1 MNIDNIKYTSLSQC
15 HSIKTGIQ
23 KDQKLKKKVHFSEI
37 EDIISSED
45 KDMKPEI
52 DSEKENS
59 PKIPTDGYVHQSQV
73 KSVKNGDAGILYT
86 SKEYQASKYI
96 REGEVDKIEY
106 THIKKPKQK
115 ETTLIKKLPSENDIN
130 SSQSDPEAEYD
141 ITNSGSQPS
150 SNESSVSSFGMDDVE
165 PQIPHP
171 NPKAENNG
179 LMPHPDSTKECHLDD
194 QNQFVDIKPFV
205 CVQEEELSP
214 LVEVNSS
221 TSDTG
226 YELQKRGHDSGEQAR
241 KYTKQIETNM
251 LNMASSE
258 SNTNSEDSDAEYDNK
273 ITNLGTEDIKQP
285 AGNKSDPLLLGMDG
299 EEPQIPHPQATD
311 NGQLPRLKLIKE
323 SKQDYIVQ
331 HEKTNLGECMK
342 EEVMVALN
350 ETNPLNEYMDDKSQ
364 ERDDDSERKSHS
376 ELKQKG
382 NNMLTMAP
390 SDSDSSGEESDA
402 EPEIARENIVKIG
415 DTSQERHNESVK
427 KAKCELKPKGN
438 NMLKMAPSD
447 SDSSGEESDAEPEIA
462 RENIVKIGDTSQERH
477 NESVKKAKCEL
488 KPKGNNMLKM
498 APSES
503 DSSDDESDV
512 EPEINVKKCTR
523 EDIVKLIVNISDD
536 SFPCMYDKDVR
547 HGTTPKRGYG
557 SEGQVRRDT
566 KQNESNMLRM
576 APFESDTSSDEFDV
590 AFEYYATNSGKKDIH
605 EISDNKII
613 LGIDNKKSQI
623 SHPMMNDDMGDA
635 SSKRG
640 DESGKQGQRE
650 PEQKEKNMLKMA
662 PSDSDTSSN
671 ESDVE
676 SANYGSN
683 CIGKETNKLYGSKYV
698 PSFLEIDIEKQK
710 IHHQQPVKP
719 KENNMLKMA
728 PSHSDT
734 TSDDSD
740 AEYNVNQ
747 SNSVE
752 PTKQVNPDENDRPPS
767 SLKNFFKSML
777 SSNKVQK
784 DGSRYVQY
792 KNLEI
797 SGLKDNM
804 VDKVHTDH
812 KANHILKMT
821 PSNCDIS
828 SNESYTEARNDITDP
843 CEDDNEQQP
852 LSSDDDMSQLTE
864 DGQTNNNNERP
875 SRIRRVFMRIAPC
888 IFKNSTQD

>member
-1 MNIDNIKYTSLSQC
+1 
-15 HSIKTGIQ
+15 
-23 KDQKLKKKVHFSEI
+23 
-37 EDIISSED
+37 
-45 KDMKPEI
+45 MKPEI

-141 ITNSGSQPS
+141 ITNSGSQPP
-150 SNESSVSSFGMDDVE
+150 SNESRLSSFGMDDVE

-194 QNQFVDIKPFV
+194 QNQFVDIKPFE

-221 TSDTG
+221 TADTG

-241 KYTKQIETNM
+241 KYTKQKEINM

-258 SNTNSEDSDAEYDNK
+258 RNTNSEDSDAEYDNK
-273 ITNLGTEDIKQP
+273 ITNLGTEDVNHP
-285 AGNKSDPLLLGMDG
+285 AGNKSDLLLLGMDG

-311 NGQLPRLKLIKE
+311 NGRLPPLELIKE
-323 SKQDYIVQ
+323 SKQDDIVQ

-382 NNMLTMAP
+382 N
-390 SDSDSSGEESDA
+390 D
-402 EPEIARENIVKIG
+402 
-415 DTSQERHNESVK
+415 
-427 KAKCELKPKGN
+427 
-438 NMLKMAPSD
+438 MLKMAPSD

-477 NESVKKAKCEL
+477 NESVKKAQCEL

-498 APSES
+498 APPES
-503 DSSDDESDV
+503 DSSDEESDV

-523 EDIVKLIVNISDD
+523 EDVIKLIVNISDD
-536 SFPCMYDKDVR
+536 SFPCMDDKDVR

-557 SEGQVRRDT
+557 SEGQVRRDI

-590 AFEYYATNSGKKDIH
+590 AFEYYATNSGKQDIH
-605 EISDNKII
+605 KISDNKII

-635 SSKRG
+635 SSRRG
-640 DESGKQGQRE
+640 DESGKQG
-650 PEQKEKNMLKMA
+650 QKEKNMLKMA
-662 PSDSDTSSN
+662 PSDSDTSIN

-676 SANYGSN
+676 SENYGSN

-710 IHHQQPVKP
+710 IHQQQPVKQ

-728 PSHSDT
+728 PSDSDT
-734 TSDDSD
+734 SSDDSD

-747 SNSVE
+747 SNRVE
-752 PTKQVNPDENDRPPS
+752 PTKQVNPNENDQPPS

-864 DGQTNNNNERP
+864 DALTNNNNDRP
-875 SRIRRVFMRIAPC
+875 SRIRRFFMRIAPC